1 MKIID
6 GNAIAAKIREELKKE
21 LIDKKL
27 YAGLAVVMVGND
39 GGSAAYVRNKIK
51 DCEEIGIKSFS
62 HNLPENAPQNQ
73 VEELVK
79 SLAADK
85 KISGLIVQLPLPKH
99 LDEKRIIKL
108 IPPEKDVDCF
118 NAMNVGNMF
127 LGNDSL
133 VSCTPYGII
142 KMLEH
147 ESIKIEGK
155 HAVVLGRSNIVG
167 KPMAMLLL
175 QKNATVTVCHSK
187 TENLKDFTNK
197 ADILI
202 AAIGKPGFVTADMVK
217 KGAVVIDVGTSR
229 VDGKLKGDVDFAAVS
244 KKASYISP
252 VPGGVGPLTRAML
265 MYNTVLAAA
274 REVKSN
280 K

>member
-1 MKIID
+1 VKIID